1 MKLHLKLSILLL
13 LQYPIV
19 VAVLMWLYQGGSL
32 FHPDATHYI
41 YDQNYLSDLGRTQS
55 FSAHPNP
62 IWFVYSITLSLV
74 GMGTGFF
81 FYALQQ
87 ILDSRFK
94 ILVTVLG
101 IFSGLGYIGIAFSA
115 VDVQL
120 HQHLFWGR
128 VAYFSFFFGLLLFN
142 ILLQRSRYPLIYKYV
157 SILNVFLFAFLLL
170 SLFGPSSKEGVSA
183 LQLKTLAQKLMVV
196 LQIIISIL
204 IIRRI
209 GIIISSRE

>member
-19 VAVLMWLYQGGSL
+19 VVVLMWLYQGGSL
-32 FHPDATHYI
+32 FRPEAIHYI

-55 FSAHPNP
+55 FSLHPNP
-62 IWFVYSITLSLV
+62 IWFLYSITLGLV
-74 GMGTGFF
+74 GIGTGLF

-94 ILVTVLG
+94 LLVAVLG
-101 IFSGLGYIGIAFSA
+101 IISGLGYIGIALSP

-120 HQHLFWGR
+120 GQHLFWGQI
-128 VAYFSFFFGLLLFN
+128 AYFSFFFALLLFN
-142 ILLQRSRYPLIYKYV
+142 ILLQGSRYPYIYNCV
-157 SILNVFLFAFLLL
+157 LVLNIFLFAFLLL

-183 LQLKTLAQKLMVV
+183 LQLKTLAQKMMVG
-196 LQIIISIL
+196 LQIIISVL

-209 GIIISSRE
+209 GSFISSRE